1 MVLDTCALIEI
12 CKDTPNFSPNTL
24 KKMEKGFYVISI
36 SFAEIACKVKS
47 GNLEMRVSSRE
58 LYAFFCQIKNV
69 VIINMGVD
77 EWLDA
82 IELDW
87 KNHKDL
93 ADRVITA
100 FGIKKQIPIVT
111 NDKKIKAFYKKVIW

>member
-12 CKDTPNFSPNTL
+12 CKDEPSFSANTF
-24 KKMEKGFYVISI
+24 KKMEKGFYVVSI

-47 GNLEMRVSSRE
+47 GNLEMRVSPRE
-58 LYAFFCQIKNV
+58 LYANFCQIKNV
-69 VIINMGVD
+69 IIVNMGAD

-87 KNHKDL
+87 KNHKDP

-100 FGIKKQIPIVT
+100 FAIKKQIPIAT
-111 NDKKIKAFYKKVIW
+111 TDKKIKTFYKKVIW

>member
-1 MVLDTCALIEI
+1 
-12 CKDTPNFSPNTL
+12 
-24 KKMEKGFYVISI
+24 MEEGCYILSI
-36 SFAEIACKVKS
+36 SFAEIACKIKS
-47 GNLEMRVSSRE
+47 GNLEMHVSARE
-58 LYAFFCQIKNV
+58 LYADFCQIKDIVIVNV
-69 VIINMGVD
+69 GVE

-87 KNHKDL
+87 KNNKDP

-111 NDKKIKAFYKKVIW
+111 NDKKIKAFYKKVVW

>member
-12 CKDTPNFSPNTL
+12 CKDAPSFSPKTL
-24 KKMEKGFYVISI
+24 KKMEESFFIISI
-36 SFAEIACKVKS
+36 SFAEIACKVKA
-47 GNLEMRVSSRE
+47 GNLEMRVSPAQ
-58 LYAFFCQIKNV
+58 LYAEFCQIKNV
-69 VIINMGVD
+69 VIINVGVD

-82 IELDW
+82 INLDW
-87 KNHKDL
+87 KNHKDP

-100 FGIKKQIPIVT
+100 FAIKKQIPVVT